1 MAFTQKQLFVA
12 SQLFMAAGKSGL
24 RFDLARF
31 IKDSGYANET
41 LISLAG
47 SATEPALQAM
57 VAQAIVELM
66 PQAPAAPPAPPPP
79 AAPPPAAPPVKEP
92 AAPPKTE
99 SRYIGRLR

>member
-41 LISLAG
+41 LVSLAG

-57 VAQAIVELM
+57 VAQAILELM
-66 PQAPAAPPAPPPP
+66 PQQDAAPAAAPVPPPAPAAPPIR
-79 AAPPPAAPPVKEP
+79 EP
-92 AAPPKTE
+92 AAPPKIE
-99 SRYIGRLR
+99 SRYVGRLR